1 MTCVNLK
8 SLQQELTPFFY
19 NGGSD
24 PRNVKLVD
32 KIAMGSV
39 LLKHLQN
46 LPCNAHEITEMELP
60 LAGGG
65 TGGTSSGSGTA
76 RDAIIHEIGAAVFG
90 TLSLLNHSCDP
101 NVVRHYYS

>member
-1 MTCVNLK
+1 
-8 SLQQELTPFFY
+8 
-19 NGGSD
+19 
-24 PRNVKLVD
+24 
-32 KIAMGSV
+32 MGSV

-60 LAGGG
+60 FAGSASGG
-65 TGGTSSGSGTA
+65 AASGSG

>member
-1 MTCVNLK
+1 M
-8 SLQQELTPFFY
+8 
-19 NGGSD
+19 
-24 PRNVKLVD
+24 VD

-65 TGGTSSGSGTA
+65 SSSGSGSGTA